1 MKSGEAHP
9 LFPDYVV
16 DVYTISNTFNWYT
29 GKGQISGDIWLKKID
44 DTKNKNPKVEII
56 ASGKCESQKKKF

>member
-1 MKSGEAHP
+1 MESGEVHP
-9 LFPDYVV
+9 LFPDYIV
-16 DVYTISNTFNWYT
+16 DIYRISNTFNWYT

>member
-1 MKSGEAHP
+1 
-9 LFPDYVV
+9 
-16 DVYTISNTFNWYT
+16 VYTISNTFNWYT